1 MSDAK
6 ATQPVTATERTRVN
20 FGKIPEVMELPNLI
34 SVQKESFDRF
44 MTDGLREAFKE
55 SSPIQSQNHILEV
68 TFGEHQF
75 GDPAHTVEEC
85 REKDMTYQLRFSP
98 MSALPTRRPARSRSS
113 WSSWATSP

>member
-55 SSPIQSQNHILEV
+55 SSPIQSQNHILE
-68 TFGEHQF
+68 
-75 GDPAHTVEEC
+75 
-85 REKDMTYQLRFSP
+85 SP
-98 MSALPTRRPARSRSS
+98 LVSTSSTPRTPGRSAARRI
-113 WSSWATSP
+113 